1 MAGCPPANSHAS
13 PGARHDGERYRDN
26 VGMYGP
32 DDDDVVEHGR
42 APLRLPG
49 WARRPRWLP
58 APGWRPSRSAAILSI
73 AALIVGLAA
82 GYALGY
88 RHLGQAVRQSPT
100 TAAGAVSPAVASSAA
115 SPYPGVASAVDPG
128 GPSSSLGIAGL
139 SGVAQNGGE
148 CSVQH
153 GRDLQVGVEVIN
165 VSGTPVTLGQVRTIL
180 PLGGL
185 RLVSQQWAP
194 CGAIVPAG
202 QAAGSGAIIFI
213 GASTGEVEAGNG
225 ANEAVLP
232 PYGAAWL
239 SVTFRVLVACP
250 SPLPV
255 QFSVSYQENGR
266 TGTAQLP
273 GFPDLGQVPYTGCK
287 SH

>member
-1 MAGCPPANSHAS
+1 
-13 PGARHDGERYRDN
+13 
-26 VGMYGP
+26 MYGP
-32 DDDDVVEHGR
+32 DEDDVVEHGR

-58 APGWRPSRSAAILSI
+58 GPGGRPSRGAAILGM
-73 AALIVGLAA
+73 AGLIVGLAA

-88 RHLGQAVRQSPT
+88 RHLEQPVRLSPPRAVG
-100 TAAGAVSPAVASSAA
+100 AAPSAVAASAA
-115 SPYPGVASAVDPG
+115 SGPPAPALGPGAY
-128 GPSSSLGIAGL
+128 SSSLSVAGL
-139 SGVAQNGGE
+139 SGLAQNGGE

-165 VSGTPVTLGQVRTIL
+165 ISGTPVTLGKVRTIL

-185 RLVSQQWAP
+185 RLVSQQWAA

-202 QAAGSGAIIFI
+202 QAAGSGTIIFI

-225 ANEAVLP
+225 AGAAILP

-250 SPLPV
+250 APLPV

-266 TGTAQLP
+266 TDTTQLP
-273 GFPDLGQVPYTGCK
+273 GFPDLGQVPYSGCK
-287 SH
+287 GSS